1 MAKYNSIEEGFK
13 AAHVDGAEKHLFLC
27 LGPDCAPM
35 EEGQATWDYLKRR
48 CAELHLPVMRT
59 KAGCLRVCV
68 GGPWLLIYP
77 EGVWYGAVT
86 PERCER
92 ILSEHVMEGEP
103 IEEWVMRTKPLCV
116 KSPEADPSTS
126 SG

>member
-1 MAKYNSIEEGFK
+1 MPKYATTDEGFAVVK
-13 AAHVDGAEKHLFLC
+13 LEAAKWHLFLC

-35 EEGQATWDYLKRR
+35 EEGLVMWDFLKRR
-48 CAELHLPVMRT
+48 CSELKLPVMRT

-77 EGVWYGAVT
+77 EGTWYGALT

-92 ILSEHVMEGEP
+92 ILQEHVLGGRP
-103 IEEWVMRTKPLCV
+103 VAEWAMRTHPLCGN
-116 KSPEADPSTS
+116 S
-126 SG
+126 

>member
-1 MAKYNSIEEGFK
+1 MPKYATTDEGFAVVK
-13 AAHVDGAEKHLFLC
+13 LEAAKWHLFLC

-35 EEGQATWDYLKRR
+35 EEGLVMWDFLKRR
-48 CAELHLPVMRT
+48 CAELKLPVMRT

-77 EGVWYGAVT
+77 EGTWYGALT

-92 ILSEHVMEGEP
+92 ILQEHVLAGNP
-103 IEEWVMRTKPLCV
+103 VAEWAVRTHPLCG
-116 KSPEADPSTS
+116 SD
-126 SG
+126 G

>member
-1 MAKYNSIEEGFK
+1 MAKFDTIDEGFAVTGIDHAK
-13 AAHVDGAEKHLFLC
+13 WHLFLC

-48 CAELHLPVMRT
+48 CAELSLPVMRT
-59 KAGCLRVCV
+59 KAACLRVCV

-77 EGVWYGAVT
+77 EGVWYGLVT

-92 ILSEHVMEGEP
+92 ILQEHVIQGRP
-103 IEEWVMRTKPLCV
+103 VAEWLEREQPLCSK
-116 KSPEADPSTS
+116 KSA
-126 SG
+126 

>member
-1 MAKYNSIEEGFK
+1 MPKYATTDEGFSVAK
-13 AAHVDGAEKHLFLC
+13 LEGSKWHLFLC

-35 EEGQATWDYLKRR
+35 EEGLGMWDFLKRR
-48 CAELHLPVMRT
+48 CAELKLPVMRT

-77 EGVWYGAVT
+77 EGTWYGALT

-92 ILSEHVMEGEP
+92 ILQEHVLGGRP
-103 IEEWVMRTKPLCV
+103 VAEWAMRTHPLCGN
-116 KSPEADPSTS
+116 S
-126 SG
+126 

>member
-1 MAKYNSIEEGFK
+1 MAKYASVGEGF
-13 AAHVDGAEKHLFLC
+13 AVAGIERAGKHLFLC

-59 KAGCLRVCV
+59 KAGCFRVCV

-77 EGVWYGAVT
+77 EGAWYGSVT

-92 ILSEHVMEGEP
+92 ILREHVMDGKP
-103 IEEWVMRTKPLCV
+103 IEEWVVRTQPLCG
-116 KSPEADPSTS
+116 KKTDS
-126 SG
+126 SK